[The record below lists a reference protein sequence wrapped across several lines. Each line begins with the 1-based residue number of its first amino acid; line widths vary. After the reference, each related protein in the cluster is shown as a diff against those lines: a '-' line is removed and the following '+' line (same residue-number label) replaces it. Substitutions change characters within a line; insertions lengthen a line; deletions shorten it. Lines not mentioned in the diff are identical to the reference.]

1 MSCNNTPY
9 GYPIPT
15 NDCCTDVVQY
25 ARFAYSSAQSA
36 YANATEFNKVYL
48 GSFATPP
55 TVDNQGDPLQEGALY
70 YNTSSDEM
78 RVWNGSAWVSLIDL
92 GGDLTINT
100 VRVGLGSGNIGS
112 NTVVGKTALSKN
124 TTGYN
129 NTAIGFSTLAENTTG
144 NENTSVGHAALAG
157 NTVGNSNT
165 AVGYRALQLNTSG
178 GANSAFGWGA
188 MNQNTTGTNNSAFG
202 EVSLYSN
209 TTGSGNCAFGN
220 QTLTDNTTGYA
231 NVAIGPIS
239 LNNNTT
245 GYENVAIGDLSL
257 YQNTEGFGNVAI
269 GSGALESNTLAFGS
283 IAIGMDALSSTSLV
297 SGNIAIGYR
306 AMENTTTGLSIGIG
320 YRALYNN
327 ETGSANTAL
336 GYRALD
342 LNIDGSNIT
351 AVGHEALLN
360 NTTGYQNT
368 ALGSKALIS
377 NTSYFNA
384 TGIGYNAQVTD
395 SQQVRLG
402 DSLVTAVVSQVG
414 SWSDERDKT
423 DIRDTILGLEF
434 IKELRPVDY
443 KWDYREDYRTDPPS
457 AVDKPRELKEDATEV
472 EKLKYEYDLA
482 AYEAYLVALNKWRED
497 SKLAN
502 IVHDGTHKRNRY
514 HHGLIAQELKA
525 VIDRTG
531 IDFGGFQD
539 HTINGGDAAMTVGY
553 TELIGPLIKA
563 VQELSAEVDSLKAQ
577 LQS

>member
-1 MSCNNTPY
+1 MSCNNTPF
-9 GYPIPT
+9 GYPT
-15 NDCCTDVVQY
+15 ANNDCCTDVVQY

-36 YANATEFNKVYL
+36 YANAVEFNKVYL
-48 GSFATPP
+48 GAFATPP

-70 YNTSSDEM
+70 YNTASDEM

-100 VRVGLGSGNIGS
+100 VRVGLGAGNIGS

-129 NTAIGFSTLAENTTG
+129 NTAIGFAGLTENTTG
-144 NENTSVGHAALAG
+144 VDNTSVGHAALAG
-157 NTVGNSNT
+157 NTVGNNNT
-165 AVGYRALQLNTSG
+165 AVGFRALQLNTSG

-188 MNQNTTGTNNSAFG
+188 LNQNTTGTNNSAFG
-202 EVSLYSN
+202 EASLYGN
-209 TTGSGNCAFGN
+209 TTGAGNSAFGY
-220 QTLTDNTTGYA
+220 QTLTANTTGYA
-231 NVAIGPIS
+231 NNAFGAGS
-239 LNNNTT
+239 LSNNTT

-269 GSGALESNTLAFGS
+269 GSGALDSNTKAFGN

-327 ETGSANTAL
+327 ETGSDNTAL

-342 LNIDGSNIT
+342 LNISGSQNT
-351 AVGHEALLN
+351 AIGHEALLN
-360 NTTGYQNT
+360 NTTGIQNT
-368 ALGSKALIS
+368 ALGSRALITNAS
-377 NTSYFNA
+377 WDNT
-384 TGIGYNAQVTD
+384 TGIGFDAQVTGSD
-395 SQQVRLG
+395 EIRIGNSKVTTITSALG
-402 DSLVTAVVSQVG
+402 N
-414 SWSDERDKT
+414 WSDERDKT

-434 IKELRPVDY
+434 INELRPVDF
-443 KWDYREDYRTDPPS
+443 KWDYREDYRTEPPS
-457 AVDKPRELKEDATEV
+457 SVDKPRELKENATEA

-482 AYEAYLVALNKWRED
+482 AYEAYLVALNKWREE

-502 IVHDGTHKRNRY
+502 IVHDGTHKRTRY

-539 HTINGGDAAMTVGY
+539 HTFNGGDAAMSIGY
-553 TELIGPLIKA
+553 IELIGPLIKA
-563 VQELSAEVDSLKAQ
+563 VQELSAEVNSLKAQ